1 MLLRNEVKSIPN
13 KPGIYKFFD
22 NKKIIYVGKAKNLKK
37 RVTSYSS
44 SKKISNRQISM
55 ISSVNRIE
63 ITITRTE
70 VEALLLE
77 ANLIKNIQPKFNIRL
92 KDDKS
97 YAYVLLKSNH
107 NFPQISK
114 FRGKKNNDGF
124 YFGPFP
130 FF

>member
-1 MLLRNEVKSIPN
+1 
-13 KPGIYKFFD
+13 
-22 NKKIIYVGKAKNLKK
+22 
-37 RVTSYSS
+37 
-44 SKKISNRQISM
+44 M

-77 ANLIKNIQPKFNIRL
+77 ANLIKNLQPKFNIRL

-107 NFPQISK
+107 NSYHLL
-114 FRGKKNNDGF
+114 DE
-124 YFGPFP
+124 Y
-130 FF
+130 

>member
-1 MLLRNEVKSIPN
+1 
-13 KPGIYKFFD
+13 
-22 NKKIIYVGKAKNLKK
+22 
-37 RVTSYSS
+37 
-44 SKKISNRQISM
+44 M

-63 ITITRTE
+63 ITVTRTE

-77 ANLIKNIQPKFNIRL
+77 QFNKNIQPKFNIRL

-107 NFPQISK
+107 KFPQISK

-130 FF
+130 SSNLIHKTINSLSKAFDKNMH